1 MDVTEISTV
10 IAAMGTSLGPDIL
23 AQCRSLFAAEQV
35 ALADGALP
43 VAVDCVYGPD
53 PRNRLDLYGA
63 PPHGPAPV
71 VLFVH
76 GGGFLHGDKGGA
88 GDQWPNAH
96 IGRWAARQGWLGAVM
111 NYRLAP
117 DHAWPSG
124 AQDVVQAIAWL
135 RNNVAE
141 FGGDPA
147 RIVLMGTSAGS
158 VHCAGAM
165 ALHAD
170 LPLAGVVLL
179 SGLYGYTPLEDRDT
193 AYYGDLS
200 LYPQRMPR
208 DAVVGTHL
216 PLMVACAQFDP
227 PRFQAEFVGLLQER
241 LKRHGTLPRA
251 TISSGHNH
259 YSMPMHLGT
268 SDQRLADEICDFV
281 RETTANV

>member
-1 MDVTEISTV
+1 MVMDVTEISTV
-10 IAAMGTSLGPDIL
+10 IAAMGTSLGPDVL

-63 PPHGPAPV
+63 PLNGPAPV

-117 DHAWPSG
+117 DHAWPAG
-124 AQDVVQAIAWL
+124 AQDVVQAVAWL
-135 RNNVAE
+135 RDNAAG

-147 RIVLMGTSAGS
+147 RIVLMGTSAGA
-158 VHCAGAM
+158 VHCAGAL
-165 ALHAD
+165 ALRHD
-170 LPLAGVVLL
+170 LPVAGAVLL
-179 SGLYGYTPLEDRDT
+179 SGLYGYTPLDPRDT
-193 AYYGDLS
+193 LYYGDPA
-200 LYPQRMPR
+200 LYDQRMPR
-208 DAVVGTHL
+208 DAVAATSV
-216 PLMVACAQFDP
+216 PLFIAGARFDP
-227 PRFQAEFVGLLQER
+227 PRFQREYIALLADR
-241 LKRHGTLPRA
+241 LDRHGQLPRCHFA
-251 TISSGHNH
+251 NGHNH
-259 YSMPMHLGT
+259 YTLPLHIGSA
-268 SDQRLADEICDFV
+268 DRRLADEIVGFV
-281 RETTANV
+281 SAM